1 MLSARA
7 WPWKRW
13 TSVWFAGTYRYR
25 ETVYHI
31 AVTQTVAAGEGIGMT
46 ANARMTVIVDDI
58 EQDDQPFRW
67 LMTATSTRSR

>member
-1 MLSARA
+1 MPSARA

-46 ANARMTVIVDDI
+46 ATAGMPVTAGMAAKSPIAVAMSDDVN
-58 EQDDQPFRW
+58 RY
-67 LMTATSTRSR
+67 